1 MTTSPSFQPTGAL
14 AGVKVLDF
22 SWAVAGPLA
31 TKMLAVHGAT
41 VVKVE
46 SNLRLD
52 GTRVGPP
59 FRGKPS
65 RNGSAY
71 YTDINASKLSVTLN
85 MGHKDALDIARRL
98 VQWADVVAENFSP
111 GVMDRWGLGYKD
123 LKKIKPGIIMASSSM
138 QGAGGPNASHIGLGQ
153 TLGAL
158 VGINHFTGWPGR
170 EPIGMAHPYTDVI
183 SPWFAAS
190 AVIAALE
197 HRDRTGEGMW
207 IDVSQFEAAIHML
220 APAFLD
226 YAANGRN
233 EERLGNRSPYFAPH
247 GVYRCKGPSKD
258 SGLASLE
265 SPQGDWV
272 ALAVTTDAEWDG
284 LRRALGPSMDS
295 GLAPLGSGQ
304 VPAWAAEEHLQ
315 TNLGRLRN
323 ADELDRLIEAW
334 TVTLTPEEAVERLQR
349 EGVPSSVVATAREL
363 HADPQLAHMRQFVQ
377 VDHPRIGPHA
387 HTHPAFWLSETPA
400 ELRPGALI
408 GQHNDLVYKRF
419 LGMSDEEYKRLTE
432 AGVLQ

>member
-1 MTTSPSFQPTGAL
+1 MTTPQSTPPAGAL

-71 YTDINASKLSVTLN
+71 YTDVNASKLSITLN
-85 MGHKDALDIARRL
+85 MGTKEALGVASRL
-98 VQWADVVAENFSP
+98 AAWADVVAENFSP
-111 GVMDRWGLGYKD
+111 GVMGRWGLGYDD
-123 LKKIKPGIIMASSSM
+123 LKQIKPGIVMVSSSM
-138 QGAGGPNASHIGLGQ
+138 QGATGPNASHIGLGQ

-158 VGINHFTGWPGR
+158 VGINHFTGWPDR

-183 SPWFAAS
+183 SPWLAAS

-197 HRDRTGEGMW
+197 HRDRTGLGMW
-207 IDVSQFEAAIHML
+207 IDLSQFEAAIHMM

-233 EERLGNRSPYFAPH
+233 EERIGNRSPYFSPH
-247 GVYRCKGPSKD
+247 GVYKCRG
-258 SGLASLE
+258 E

-272 ALAVTTDAEWDG
+272 ALAATSDAEWEG
-284 LRRALGPSMDS
+284 FRRALGSP
-295 GLAPLGSGQ
+295 
-304 VPAWAAEEHLQ
+304 VWAADERFS
-315 TNLGRLRN
+315 TMLGRVRN
-323 ADELDRLIEAW
+323 AGEIDRLVESW
-334 TVTLTPEEAVERLQR
+334 TLGLTPGEAVARLQR
-349 EGVPSSVVATAREL
+349 EGVPASVVATAREL
-363 HADPQLAHMRQFVQ
+363 HADPQLAHIKQFVQ

-387 HTHPAFWLSETPA
+387 HTHPSFWLSETPA

-408 GQHNDLVYKRF
+408 GEHNDLVYKQF
-419 LGMSDEEYKRLTE
+419 LGMTDEEYQRLE
-432 AGVLQ
+432 QAGVLQ